1 MKLNK
6 QTREGLEIYGE
17 ALVEYAD
24 GFDIDDLDDLFGE
37 EPLDDIEM
45 DDDELSEMNFL
56 IGWFTCLSEVT
67 GIDPVELLQGCLE
80 ATHEGSEAVH

>member
-45 DDDELSEMNFL
+45 DDLPVGGDRDRPSRTSPRLPR
-56 IGWFTCLSEVT
+56 G
-67 GIDPVELLQGCLE
+67 DPRGQ
-80 ATHEGSEAVH
+80 